1 MKHIVAKADRE
12 VAMRVSLTIHD
23 DKVEPRH
30 RRRPL
35 VIRIVH
41 LLCLLDKCRDGGQ
54 APTEAILDP
63 LECLTGPL
71 PETGAEGRD
80 PL

>member
-41 LLCLLDKCRDGGQ
+41 LLRLFDKRRNGGQ
-54 APTEAILDP
+54 APAEPILDP
-63 LECLTGPL
+63 LKRLTGPL
-71 PETGAEGRD
+71 PKTGTEGRD

>member
-1 MKHIVAKADRE
+1 VIGEASGKVG
-12 VAMRVSLTIHD
+12 VRVSLTIHD
-23 DKVEPRH
+23 DEVKPSH

-41 LLCLLDKCRDGGQ
+41 PLRLFDKRRNGGQ

-63 LECLTGPL
+63 LERLTGPL
-71 PETGAEGRD
+71 PETRAEGRD

>member
-1 MKHIVAKADRE
+1 MKHIVSEADMK

-23 DKVEPRH
+23 GKVEPRH

-35 VIRIVH
+35 VVRIVH
-41 LLCLLDKCRDGGQ
+41 LLRLLYESRDGRQ
-54 APTEAILDP
+54 APTEPILDP
-63 LECLTGPL
+63 LKRLTGPL